1 MIRFFSRG
9 LRARRNI
16 QPLLAREDKTLRKH
30 SMDKNGKAK
39 ELDVPTATDADV
51 AAAARQLGLS
61 IRGSAAS
68 RSRNGEVV
76 QRLAHGRSHAVAV
89 EIKHSRRHSA

>member
-1 MIRFFSRG
+1 
-9 LRARRNI
+9 
-16 QPLLAREDKTLRKH
+16 
-30 SMDKNGKAK
+30 MDKNEKAK

-89 EIKHSRRHSA
+89 EIKHSRRHSTP